1 MADFVLIFGA
11 WGKSSILLQIW
22 IGLSL
27 IIIAIIFAL
36 SGVWQV
42 TILATVYAISL
53 LLVIHL
59 VKRFE
64 QESPP
69 PPPPIQSGLQA
80 NSNVDA
86 GDLASFP
93 YVK

>member
-1 MADFVLIFGA
+1 MADFVLVFGA

-27 IIIAIIFAL
+27 IIVAIIFAL

-64 QESPP
+64 QEP

-80 NSNVDA
+80 NSNIDGGA
-86 GDLASFP
+86 MATLL
-93 YVK
+93 